1 MNPAFDILIDNG
13 GRLVYVDETGNRHEN
28 VRPARM
34 FPLTDPEGWISLQ
47 GPSGEEVGF
56 IENAKTLTREQQA
69 ALSDAF
75 AKRDFVPVVRS
86 IDRISRAADGHLW
99 QVTTDRGPT
108 IFRIETDES
117 IQQLGANRMV
127 IVDDHNTRYLIPD
140 IDKLDVESRR
150 RLERYY

>member
-1 MNPAFDILIDNG
+1 MSTLFDLLTDNE
-13 GRLVYVDETGNRHEN
+13 GRLVFVDETGARHEN

-34 FPLTDPEGWISLQ
+34 FPLTDPDCWISLQ
-47 GPSGEEVGF
+47 SASGVELGF
-56 IENAKTLTREQQA
+56 IENAEALTAAQQTV
-69 ALSDAF
+69 LRQAF

-99 QVTTDRGPT
+99 HVTTDRGPT

-117 IQQLGANRMV
+117 IQQLGANRLV
-127 IVDDHNTRYLIPD
+127 IIDDHNTRYLIPD
-140 IDKLDVESRR
+140 IDALDTESRR

>member
-1 MNPAFDILIDNG
+1 MSSLFDLFTDSAG
-13 GRLVYVDETGNRHEN
+13 QLVLVDETGARHMN

-47 GPSGEEVGF
+47 SATGVELGSVKEIKV
-56 IENAKTLTREQQA
+56 LTATQQA
-69 ALSDAF
+69 ALSRAF

-99 QVTTDRGPT
+99 HVTTDRGST

-117 IQQLGANRMV
+117 IQQLGGNRLV
-127 IVDDHNTRYLIPD
+127 IIDDHNTRYLIPD
-140 IDKLDVESRR
+140 TEALDIESRR

>member
-1 MNPAFDILIDNG
+1 MNPAVDILIDSD
-13 GRLVYVDETGNRHEN
+13 GRLVFIDETGTRHEN

-47 GPSGEEVGF
+47 SLSGDEVGF
-56 IENAKTLTREQQA
+56 IENAKTLTRVQQV

-86 IDRISRAADGHLW
+86 IDRISRASDGHLW
-99 QVTTDRGPT
+99 HVTTDRGPT

-117 IQQLGANRMV
+117 IQQLGANRLV
-127 IVDDHNTRYLIPD
+127 IIDDHNTRYLIPD